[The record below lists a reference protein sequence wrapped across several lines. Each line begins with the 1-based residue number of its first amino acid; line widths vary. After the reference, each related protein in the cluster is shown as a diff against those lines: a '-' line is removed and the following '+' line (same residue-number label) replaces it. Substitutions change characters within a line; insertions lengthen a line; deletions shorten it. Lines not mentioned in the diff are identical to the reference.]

1 MVIGFAERFT
11 IVREDMSP
19 SLSVFHTNIA
29 LHSLRKSEIEYLIRI
44 SVTDGNATVS
54 NNLTSTEAWDASL
67 GNGTS
72 NLLITLSR
80 GETEVPLTQVFI
92 MNDINSEATE
102 TVGLRMSIQDAGRQ
116 TVKCYDDGEMPVEG
130 KFFCSH
136 TVTILDDDGQF

>member
-1 MVIGFAERFT
+1 MIIGFAERFT
-11 IVREDMSP
+11 IVRENMSAP
-19 SLSVFHTNIA
+19 LSVFHTNIV
-29 LHSLRKSEIEYLIRI
+29 LHSLRKSEIEYPLRI
-44 SVTDGNATVS
+44 SVTDGNATVTHA
-54 NNLTSTEAWDASL
+54 LTPTGAWDASF

-72 NLLITLSR
+72 NVLITLSR

-102 TVGLRMSIQDAGRQ
+102 TFGLRMSIQDAGRQ

-136 TVTILDDDGQF
+136 TVTILDDDGQL